1 MWVWYK
7 LSRSRAGGA
16 PSLPVVIVI
25 SQARQPVRRDPI
37 HTYHTPIP
45 SYRTW
50 ISGSPK
56 TVSHAASCCLL
67 GWLVWGR
74 FRRSVRTAQTHVQ
87 HASLFH
93 SASLV
98 VGALHPLLPSSTS
111 TNQTTPPASSPLPI
125 RPKPAGAPCVQ
136 PVPLRTYAGR
146 STTLK
151 KM

>member
-25 SQARQPVRRDPI
+25 SQARQTVHRDPI

-98 VGALHPLLPSSTS
+98 VGALHLFFHHQHLRIKPPRPRHFFSQSVPS
-111 TNQTTPPASSPLPI
+111 PPARLASSQF
-125 RPKPAGAPCVQ
+125 RCKPMRTGQ
-136 PVPLRTYAGR
+136 LR
-146 STTLK
+146 
-151 KM
+151 